1 MNGAMRISG
10 KADYA
15 VRAMIELGTHG
26 SDEQPV
32 KASEIAKAQDIP
44 MRFLEHIL
52 TELKRNGLVMSRPG
66 ASGGYW
72 LGRPAEVIN
81 IAEVIRA
88 TDGVLAGV
96 RGETPSHVAYKG
108 SAEPLQKVWM
118 ALRSNVRD
126 VLESVS
132 LADVAAGRLPEHVLA
147 LAARPDAEA
156 GQ

>member
-1 MNGAMRISG
+1 MGRMRISG

-15 VRAMIELGTHG
+15 VRAMVELASHG
-26 SDEQPV
+26 SDEPL
-32 KASEIAKAQDIP
+32 KASEISKAQQIP

-52 TELKRNGLVMSRPG
+52 TDLKHSGLVMSRPG

-81 IAEVIRA
+81 VAEVIRA
-88 TDGVLAGV
+88 TDGILASV
-96 RGETPSHVAYKG
+96 RGETPDKVTYEG
-108 SAEPLQKVWM
+108 SSASLRDVWM
-118 ALRSNVRD
+118 ALRTNVRD

-132 LADVAAGRLPEHVLA
+132 LADVAAGHLPENVRA

-156 GQ
+156 GR